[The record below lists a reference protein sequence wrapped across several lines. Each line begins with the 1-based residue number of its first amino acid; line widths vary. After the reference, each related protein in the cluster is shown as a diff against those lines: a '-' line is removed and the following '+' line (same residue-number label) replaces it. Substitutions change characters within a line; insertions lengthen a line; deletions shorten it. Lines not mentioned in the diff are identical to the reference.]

1 MSDNVEVGRGLNR
14 IFIGQ
19 LLVIVAMILAIIPP
33 AGLFAVVAALVLP
46 MMGLYQA
53 GRVDKGYHTGLCAL
67 CCGPGIGAAVQVDR
81 GPGSARLYPRIRGGL
96 PGLHQDRQTVGGGRG
111 LVHGSPGAVCVETR
125 CGLPGGHAPLRP
137 PCANHGREA
146 GWPPAGYTGRCA
158 GERRLLYDLPLSG
171 LQETPG
177 VNGKRGA
184 RAPRFPF
191 RRASPARG

>member
-53 GRVDKGYHTGLCAL
+53 GRVDKGYHTAFVLSVVARVSGLL
-67 CCGPGIGAAVQVDR
+67 CRLIGVPV
-81 GPGSARLYPRIRGGL
+81 SARLYPRIRGGL
-96 PGLHQDRQTVGGGRG
+96 PGLHQDRQTVGGGRR

-158 GERRLLYDLPLSG
+158 GERRLLYDFPLSG

>member
-53 GRVDKGYHTGLCAL
+53 SRVDKGYHTALVLSVVARVSGLL
-67 CCGPGIGAAVQVDR
+67 CRSIGVPDLLGYILEFAVV
-81 GPGSARLYPRIRGGL
+81 Y
-96 PGLHQDRQTVGGGRG
+96 RQTVGGGRR

-158 GERRLLYDLPLSG
+158 GERRLLYDFPLSG

-191 RRASPARG
+191 RQASPARG

>member
-19 LLVIVAMILAIIPP
+19 LLVIVAMILATIPP

-53 GRVDKGYHTGLCAL
+53 GRVDKGYHTAFVLSVVARVSGLL
-67 CCGPGIGAAVQVDR
+67 CRLIGVPDLLGYILEFAVVYLVCTKTARRLEAEGDLSMAAR
-81 GPGSARLYPRIRGGL
+81 
-96 PGLHQDRQTVGGGRG
+96 
-111 LVHGSPGAVCVETR
+111 GAVCVETR

-146 GWPPAGYTGRCA
+146 GWTPAGYTGRCA

-191 RRASPARG
+191 RQASPARG